1 MMNGSITSIDITSR
15 KGGENKML
23 AFEITLILIVA
34 LFIWLFVPT
43 ALLKAFSFILLI
55 LFLAFVFICFYIEKI
70 E

>member
-1 MMNGSITSIDITSR
+1 
-15 KGGENKML
+15 ML

>member
-1 MMNGSITSIDITSR
+1 MMNGSIISIDITST
-15 KGGENKML
+15 KDGGNKML
-23 AFEITLILIVA
+23 AFEIALILIVG